1 MECQFGN
8 ITNSSIKNITHNMLS
23 FSFDKHGKKRVYDDG
38 SDGEPNP
45 NPNEPPPSSSES
57 DKGDGRLISNLIIF
71 VFILFTRSAKTN
83 HLY

>member
-1 MECQFGN
+1 
-8 ITNSSIKNITHNMLS
+8 MLS
-23 FSFDKHGKKRVYDDG
+23 FSFDKHGKKCVYDDG
-38 SDGEPNP
+38 SDGEPVYDDGSDGEPVYDDGND
-45 NPNEPPPSSSES
+45 EPPPSSSES